1 MAEQESDSSNHVGP
15 VLRTG
20 LVADAVIAAIR
31 QHHAETVILDRG
43 AYRRVLVPGR
53 CVVTRAAIEA
63 HLGRPLHFPGDL
75 EKVMPAFKG
84 RFAVSE
90 ECAVWVYQASAS
102 HHPETC

>member
-1 MAEQESDSSNHVGP
+1 MANRDSDRSDHVGP

-20 LVADAVIAAIR
+20 LVADAMIAAIR

-43 AYRRVLVPGR
+43 AYRRVLVPRR

-75 EKVMPAFKG
+75 EKVMAAFKG
-84 RFAVSE
+84 RFSVSE
-90 ECAVWVYQASAS
+90 ECAVWVYQAAES
-102 HHPETC
+102 HHPERC